1 MDKLLAM
8 TTFVQIAEQGSLT
21 AAAKSLDKSLPS
33 VVRTLAALEESLQV
47 RLFNRTTR
55 RIALT
60 EEGQTYLQ
68 QCRKI
73 LSDLHEA
80 ERALGQK
87 QSEPSGLIT
96 LTAPVRFGE
105 MHVAPAVTSF
115 LQRYPKTRVNLL
127 LLDRVVD
134 LLEEGI
140 DIAVRIAHLAD
151 SSLIAKPIGSV
162 RQIICASPSLLK
174 RIDTP
179 KTPEALSEL
188 PCIGFTGLSSDSV
201 WEFKD
206 GNRNLAVTINPR
218 FVCNQA
224 GASLHACKEGL
235 GFGRFLSYQAEPL
248 IRSGKLVSVL
258 QAYELSALPLSLVY
272 PHTRLLS
279 SRVRAMIDW
288 LSEAIQL
295 TDPTQA

>member
-162 RQIICASPSLLK
+162 RQIICASPSLLN

-188 PCIGFTGLSSDSV
+188 PCIGFTGFSSDSV
-201 WEFKD
+201 WEFQD
-206 GNRNLAVTINPR
+206 GNRSLAVAINPI
-218 FVCNQA
+218 FVCNQV
-224 GASLHACKEGL
+224 GASLHACKEGM

-295 TDPTQA
+295 TDPTQT